1 MLGKHVFL
9 KYLIGLGGLLL
20 VSNSQAVTKV
30 SAIYTVA
37 GSGTQGFAG
46 ENLAAASSGVK
57 LNTPGAVVSDSTGTI
72 LYIADTLNHAV
83 RKVDDKGNIVTLAGN
98 GTAGFLGENVTASPT
113 SVQFN
118 TPRGIALDSKGN
130 LYISDTKNN
139 RIRKIDTANNIT
151 TFAGN
156 GTAGFFGENI
166 SVVNSSVVQLYQPS
180 GLAIDA
186 SDNMYVT
193 DSLNHCVRKIDSSGI
208 ITTFAGNCGISGSGV
223 ENISANSTLTL
234 LNAPQAVAVDTAGI
248 VYIADTLNHRIRK
261 VKQGT
266 ITTLAGNGTLGFG
279 GENVPADSTTV
290 QFNNPL
296 GIAVTP
302 STGNVFI
309 ADTGNHRIRKVDVT
323 ANTIVTIAGNGT
335 AGFAGDNGDASL
347 STLNYPTQMSLHNQ
361 ILVFAD
367 TLNHRIRKID
377 GNFVLTVTKTGTG
390 SGLVSAIVGATVPL
404 NCGSV
409 CSTSFTPDSNTIL
422 TLTAT
427 VDAGSTFTGWSGD
440 CSGTASTFTLTMN
453 ADKTCTANF
462 NSSSAGGST
471 GGTTGGSTGG
481 TTGGTTGGST
491 STAPPTGSILTVSNK
506 GTGTGIISAAQGLL
520 NTGIFCGGVCLEIYT
535 PSTALTLTATAA
547 TGSIFTGWSGDCNAT
562 GKVLLDTDK
571 SCSATFDLL
580 PSANYPS
587 SVQFATPSYSATDA
601 QGKVTL
607 LVTRAASSSGALSV
621 QYSTADGSA
630 VAGKDYTTSTNTL
643 TWADGENA
651 PKTIEIPL
659 LVNSDPNLAAT
670 ADFSVSLANVSA
682 GASLGANPK
691 ATVSITRSPSSGA
704 GSVQFS
710 GTDFSANAN
719 SGNASIQVQRL
730 GGSSGA
736 VSVAYATTAG
746 SAVSGVNYSNVNGTL
761 NWASGDTQAKSFN
774 VPLIAAVPQG
784 GDKTVTLNLSS
795 PTGGAN
801 LGAVSAATL
810 KIIDTLGAVST
821 ATNTSAGRLEFAS
834 NTYSVSKS
842 LSYVSISI
850 NRVGGSQGVVSV
862 TYSSANGTAVS
873 GTNYTGTQNTIS
885 WANGDTQAKTF
896 NIAILQDAQQ
906 TADKSFTV
914 SLSNPTAGAQLGTVN
929 STTVQILNGTTTTP
943 TPTPAT
949 ASVLQLNS
957 PSYSIGK
964 DKGLVTLTVTR
975 TVGTV
980 GDLTVN
986 YSTVDGTGLAGKDY
1000 LAAQGNLRWVS
1011 GDSGERK
1018 IYVGIYNN
1026 GLSEGDKTFSV
1037 KLGTFTGNTTLGS
1050 NTQATVL
1057 IKETNV
1063 TPIVQFSASNY
1074 SIDSSKREAILTVSR
1089 SGSSVGAVAVSYV
1102 SVDGTAIAGTD
1113 YGAISGVLNWE
1124 NGDLLDKSFS
1134 VPLINNLN
1142 ATENKTLSLRLS
1154 AVSNNLVLG
1163 DNKELLLTLINTKT
1177 SAADCVPSGNSVN
1190 CFYTNPDSS
1199 ILTDFHVLSL
1209 GTLQGGTLAGK
1220 TTNEGI
1226 VQNIN
1231 LSAGSTLTGGT
1242 LKGEILGQRIDPI
1255 SSNALLSQV
1264 TVSEGTH
1271 LSNVTI
1277 GHGSVVSP
1285 NALFLERVRFE
1296 DNANI
1301 PSISDL
1307 SVALGQYETSVLG
1320 ANAVRLTGDIL
1331 VNSAREGIL
1340 GAINSLYDLNHNG
1353 FVLAQRADTGF
1364 LELSLNG
1371 DTLRYA
1377 VLPMQVQHILGKQ
1390 AALSLAAGLTIRE
1403 DGYIRFITNTGRQI
1417 NTHPVVQAPAAFLEI
1432 LKGWGLPEVT
1442 MQSTGNL
1449 KITSPNDT
1457 SNYHVA
1463 RADLIATASSE
1474 SVGLFTQASPLSAA
1488 TSILRFVFT
1497 SPNGGGKWQQ
1507 LIYPAA
1513 ADPAAL
1519 YNLSTD
1525 KQSILYNTGEAR
1537 LFQSGSNQ
1545 QNTYHGI
1552 FNYLVSKGTPPT
1564 SGKTEILELPD
1575 LNQDNLADYL
1585 IIYPNGDQQV
1595 LYQLP

>member
-1 MLGKHVFL
+1 
-9 KYLIGLGGLLL
+9 
-20 VSNSQAVTKV
+20 
-30 SAIYTVA
+30 
-37 GSGTQGFAG
+37 
-46 ENLAAASSGVK
+46 
-57 LNTPGAVVSDSTGTI
+57 
-72 LYIADTLNHAV
+72 
-83 RKVDDKGNIVTLAGN
+83 
-98 GTAGFLGENVTASPT
+98 
-113 SVQFN
+113 
-118 TPRGIALDSKGN
+118 
-130 LYISDTKNN
+130 
-139 RIRKIDTANNIT
+139 
-151 TFAGN
+151 
-156 GTAGFFGENI
+156 
-166 SVVNSSVVQLYQPS
+166 
-180 GLAIDA
+180 
-186 SDNMYVT
+186 
-193 DSLNHCVRKIDSSGI
+193 
-208 ITTFAGNCGISGSGV
+208 
-223 ENISANSTLTL
+223 
-234 LNAPQAVAVDTAGI
+234 
-248 VYIADTLNHRIRK
+248 
-261 VKQGT
+261 
-266 ITTLAGNGTLGFG
+266 
-279 GENVPADSTTV
+279 
-290 QFNNPL
+290 
-296 GIAVTP
+296 VTP

-335 AGFAGDNGDASL
+335 AGFAGDNADASL
-347 STLNYPTQMSLHNQ
+347 STLNIPSQMSLHNQ

-367 TLNHRIRKID
+367 AGNHRIRKID
-377 GNFVLTVTKTGTG
+377 NNPVLTVTRTGTG
-390 SGLVSAIVGATVPL
+390 SGTVSATAGVGVTL
-404 NCGSV
+404 NCGTI
-409 CSTSFTPDSNTIL
+409 CTASFLPDSAA

-427 VDAGSTFTGWSGD
+427 ADAGSTFTGWGGD
-440 CSGTASTFTLTMN
+440 CSGTAATAALTMN
-453 ADKTCTANF
+453 ADKACTANF
-462 NSSSAGGST
+462 NGS
-471 GGTTGGSTGG
+471 GS
-481 TTGGTTGGST
+481 TGGST
-491 STAPPTGSILTVSNK
+491 SGSTSTTPPTGSILTVANK

-535 PSTALTLTATAA
+535 PNTALTLTATAA

-562 GKVLLDTDK
+562 GKVLLDTNK

-580 PSANYPS
+580 PSASYPS

-601 QGKVTL
+601 QGKLTL

-643 TWADGENA
+643 NWADGENA

-659 LVNSDPNLAAT
+659 LVNSDSNLAAT

-691 ATVSITRSPSSGA
+691 ATVSITRSPSTGA
-704 GSVQFS
+704 GSVQFNS
-710 GTDFSANAN
+710 TDFSANAN

-821 ATNTSAGRLEFAS
+821 ATSTSAGRLEFAS

-850 NRVGGSQGVVSV
+850 NRVGGSQGVISV

-885 WANGDTQAKTF
+885 WADGDTQSKTF

-906 TADKSFTV
+906 TSDKSFTV
-914 SLSNPTAGAQLGTVN
+914 SLSNPTAGAQLGTLN

-943 TPTPAT
+943 ITTPAT
-949 ASVLQLNS
+949 ASVLQLDS
-957 PSYSIGK
+957 PSYSIAK

-1000 LAAQGNLRWVS
+1000 LAAQGSLRWVS
-1011 GDSGERK
+1011 GDSSERK

-1026 GLSEGDKTFSV
+1026 ALSEGDKTFSV
-1037 KLGTFTGNTTLGS
+1037 KLGTFTGNTTLGA

-1057 IKETNV
+1057 IKETNT
-1063 TPIVQFSASNY
+1063 TPIVQFSANNY
-1074 SIDSSKREAILTVSR
+1074 SIDGSKREAILTVSR

-1124 NGDLLDKSFS
+1124 NGNLLDKSFS

-1142 ATENKTLSLRLS
+1142 ATENKTLTLRLS
-1154 AVSNNLVLG
+1154 AVTNNLVLG
-1163 DNKELLLTLINTKT
+1163 DNKELLLTLINAKT
-1177 SAADCVPSGNSVN
+1177 STADCVPSGNSVN
-1190 CFYTNPDSS
+1190 CFYSNPDSS
-1199 ILTDFHVLSL
+1199 ILTDFHILPL

-1264 TVSEGTH
+1264 TVGEGTH

-1277 GHGSVVSP
+1277 GRSSVISP
-1285 NALFLERVRFE
+1285 NALLLERVRFE
-1296 DNANI
+1296 DNGTI

-1320 ANAVRLTGDIL
+1320 VNAVRLTGDIL
-1331 VNSAREGIL
+1331 LNSARDGIL

-1353 FVLAQRADTGF
+1353 FLLTQRADTGF
-1364 LELSLNG
+1364 LELSLNS
-1371 DTLRYA
+1371 DKLRYV

-1390 AALSLAAGLTIRE
+1390 AALSLTAGLKIRE

-1417 NTHPVVQAPAAFLEI
+1417 NTYPVVQAPAAFLEI
-1432 LKGWGLPEVT
+1432 LKGWGFPEVT
-1442 MQSTGNL
+1442 MQSTGNI
-1449 KITSPNDT
+1449 KITSPNDAV
-1457 SNYHVA
+1457 NYHVA

-1474 SVGLFTQASPLSAA
+1474 NVGLFTQASPLSAT
-1488 TSILRFVFT
+1488 TSILRFVFI

-1519 YNLSTD
+1519 YNLSSD
-1525 KQSILYNTGEAR
+1525 KPSILYNTGEAR

-1552 FNYLVSKGTPPT
+1552 FNYLVSKGAPPA

-1575 LNQDNLADYL
+1575 LNQDNLSDYL
-1585 IIYPNGDQQV
+1585 ITYPNGDQQV
-1595 LYQLP
+1595 FYQLP

>member
-1 MLGKHVFL
+1 MSGKHVFL
-9 KYLIGLGGLLL
+9 RYLIGLGGLLL
-20 VSNSQAVTKV
+20 VSNTQAVSKV
-30 SAIYTVA
+30 STIYTIA
-37 GSGTQGFAG
+37 GNGTAGYAG
-46 ENLAAASSGVK
+46 ENLAASSSGVQ

-72 LYIADTLNHAV
+72 IYIADSLNHRV
-83 RKVDDKGNIVTLAGN
+83 RKVDGNGNIVTLAGT
-98 GTAGFLGENVTASPT
+98 GTAGFLGENVTAST
-113 SVQFN
+113 VSVQFN

-139 RIRKIDTANNIT
+139 RIRKIDTNNNMT

-166 SVVNSSVVQLYQPS
+166 SVINSSVVQLYQPS
-180 GLAIDA
+180 GLAIDS
-186 SDNMYVT
+186 SDNLYVA

-208 ITTFAGNCGISGSGV
+208 ITTFAGNCEKSGV
-223 ENISANSTLTL
+223 GTDNVSATSSLTL
-234 LNAPQAVAVDTAGI
+234 LNSPQAVTVDTNGI

-266 ITTLAGNGTLGFG
+266 ITTLTGNGSLGFS

-290 QFNNPL
+290 QLNNPL
-296 GIAVTP
+296 GVTVTP

-367 TLNHRIRKID
+367 TANHRIRKID
-377 GNFVLTVTKTGTG
+377 NNSVLTVTKTGTG
-390 SGLVSAIVGATVPL
+390 SGVVTATAGVGVSL
-404 NCGSV
+404 NCGTI
-409 CSTSFTPDSNTIL
+409 CTASFIPDGAVTV
-422 TLTAT
+422 TAT
-427 VDAGSTFTGWSGD
+427 ADVGSTFTGWSGD
-440 CSGTASTFTLTMN
+440 CSDTAATVALTMS
-453 ADKTCTANF
+453 ADKACTANF
-462 NSSSAGGST
+462 NGAGGSGGST
-471 GGTTGGSTGG
+471 GGNTGGS
-481 TTGGTTGGST
+481 TGGST
-491 STAPPTGSILTVSNK
+491 STAPPTGSILTVANK

-535 PSTALTLTATAA
+535 PNTALTLTATAA

-562 GKVLLDTDK
+562 GKVLLDTNK

-580 PSANYPS
+580 PSASYPS

-621 QYSTADGSA
+621 NYSTADGSA

-643 TWADGENA
+643 NWADGENT
-651 PKTIEIPL
+651 PKTLEIPL
-659 LVNSDPNLAAT
+659 LVNTDPNLAAT

-710 GTDFSANAN
+710 SADFSANAN

-746 SAVSGVNYSNVNGTL
+746 SAVNGVNYSNVNGTL
-761 NWASGDTQAKSFN
+761 NWASGDTQAKNFT
-774 VPLIAAVPQG
+774 VPLIAAATQG

-810 KIIDTLGAVST
+810 KIIDTLGAPST
-821 ATNTSAGRLEFAS
+821 TTTTTAGRLEFAS
-834 NTYSVSKS
+834 NSYSVSKS
-842 LSYVSISI
+842 LTYVSLSI

-862 TYSSANGTAVS
+862 TYTAANGTAVS
-873 GTNYTGTQNTIS
+873 GTNYTGAQSTLT
-885 WANGDTQAKTF
+885 WADGDTQTKTF

-914 SLSNPTAGAQLGTVN
+914 SLSNPTAGAQLGTLN
-929 STTVQILNGTTTTP
+929 STTVQIINGSTSTP
-943 TPTPAT
+943 TTPAT
-949 ASVLQLNS
+949 ASVLQLDS
-957 PSYSIGK
+957 PSYSIAK

-1000 LAAQGNLRWVS
+1000 LAAQGILRWVS
-1011 GDSGERK
+1011 GDNSERK

-1026 GLSEGDKTFSV
+1026 ALSEGDKTFSV
-1037 KLGTFTGNTTLGS
+1037 KLGTFTGNTTLGA

-1057 IKETNV
+1057 IKETNT
-1063 TPIVQFSASNY
+1063 TPVVQFSASSY
-1074 SIDSSKREAILTVSR
+1074 SIDGSQREAILTVSR
-1089 SGSSVGAVAVSYV
+1089 AGSSVGAVAVSYF
-1102 SVDGTAIAGTD
+1102 SVDGTAIAGAD

-1154 AVSNNLVLG
+1154 AVTNNLVLG
-1163 DNKELLLTLINTKT
+1163 NNKELALTILNTK
-1177 SAADCVPSGNSVN
+1177 ANGADCVPSGNSVN
-1190 CFYTNPDSS
+1190 CFYTNPESS
-1199 ILTDFHVLSL
+1199 ILTDFHILAL
-1209 GTLQGGTLAGK
+1209 GTLQGGILAGK
-1220 TTNEGI
+1220 TTNEGV

-1255 SSNALLSQV
+1255 SLNAMLSQV

-1271 LSNVTI
+1271 LSNVI
-1277 GHGSVVSP
+1277 VGRGSVVSP
-1285 NALFLERVRFE
+1285 NAVFLERVRFE
-1296 DNANI
+1296 DNTSI

-1331 VNSAREGIL
+1331 LNSARDGIL

-1353 FVLAQRADTGF
+1353 FVLTQRADTGF
-1364 LELSLNG
+1364 LELSLNA

-1390 AALSLAAGLTIRE
+1390 AALSLSAGLKIRE

-1417 NTHPVVQAPAAFLEI
+1417 NSYPVVQAPAAFLDI
-1432 LKGWGLPEVT
+1432 LKGWGFPEVT
-1442 MQSTGNL
+1442 MQATGN
-1449 KITSPNDT
+1449 IRISSPNDAA
-1457 SNYHVA
+1457 NYHVA
-1463 RADLIATASSE
+1463 RADLIATASTE
-1474 SVGLFTQASPLSAA
+1474 SLGLFTQASPLSAGA
-1488 TSILRFVFT
+1488 SILRFVFA
-1497 SPNGGGKWQQ
+1497 SPNGGGTWQQ
-1507 LIYPAA
+1507 FIYPAA
-1513 ADPAAL
+1513 ADPVAL
-1519 YNLSTD
+1519 YNLSLD
-1525 KQSILYNTGEAR
+1525 KPSILYNTGEAR
-1537 LFQSGSNQ
+1537 LFQSANNQ
-1545 QNTYHGI
+1545 QNAYHGI
-1552 FNYLVSKGTPPT
+1552 FNYSVSKGTPPA
-1564 SGKTEILELPD
+1564 SGKTEIQELPD

-1595 LYQLP
+1595 FYQLP